1 MQLKNSL
8 KTYQL
13 KGGVAMKIK
22 ELIAEAISLPIEE
35 RAFVIDSLLKSINPP
50 ELDTETKW
58 LAIAKRRLAEL
69 RSGKVEA
76 IPGDEVFKKVWKRFS
91 L

>member
-13 KGGVAMKIK
+13 KGGVAMKTK

>member
-1 MQLKNSL
+1 M
-8 KTYQL
+8 KT
-13 KGGVAMKIK
+13 KDV
-22 ELIAEAISLPIEE
+22 IAEAISLPIEE
-35 RAFVIDSLLKSINPP
+35 RVIVVDSLLKSINPP
-50 ELDTETKW
+50 ELDIDKKW
-58 LAIAKRRLAEL
+58 LAVAKKRLAEL